1 MRIGELRGQ
10 NNGSYSPA
18 VLFYFAENLTTGEQ
32 KQNNF
37 PFNFTVKNTRY
48 VQFNV
53 QTSGWTSG
61 MWLFELRTSYAGDT
75 VTTILA
81 WAQPGTK
88 TLASDPKTYTVD
100 DTQTYHIYE

>member
-10 NNGSYSPA
+10 NNGSYSPSA
-18 VLFYFAENLTTGEQ
+18 LFYFAENLTTGEQ

-37 PFNFTVKNTRY
+37 PFPFAEQNTRY
-48 VQFNV
+48 VKFTV
-53 QTSGWTSG
+53 STSGWTAG
-61 MWLFELRTSYAGDT
+61 MWLFELRTSYAGAT

-81 WAQPGTK
+81 WAQPGSK
-88 TLASDPKTYTVD
+88 TLASDPKTYTIG